1 MSICMAERVAPDG
14 QIVALDFDLS
24 LVNHVRAPGLEF
36 RQGNIVTGTVNPGRF
51 EFATARGS

>member
-1 MSICMAERVAPDG
+1 MAERVAPDG
-14 QIVALDFDLS
+14 QIVALDFHLS

-51 EFATARGS
+51 DFATARGS